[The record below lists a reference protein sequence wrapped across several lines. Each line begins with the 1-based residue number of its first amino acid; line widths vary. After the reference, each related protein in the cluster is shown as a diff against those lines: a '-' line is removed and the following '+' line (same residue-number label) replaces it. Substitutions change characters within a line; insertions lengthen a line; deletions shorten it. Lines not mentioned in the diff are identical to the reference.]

1 MTDPEVAR
9 AAAEAGAAIVRDR
22 FGGDHRRH
30 DKGGQDFAT
39 DVDIDAERAIIEVL
53 RRHRPGDHVVG
64 EESGH
69 TPGSGEGRTW
79 LVDPLCGTANF
90 AAGVQAVAVNVAL
103 VAPGS
108 NVAAVAIPPGGQI
121 VVAGPDGARLYTD
134 GGEAPLTPGGDSRL
148 VDLDLDQRPTP
159 TGFDP
164 LALMADS
171 EFRSAFQPR
180 ATATSL
186 ALTWVAMGR
195 RAAYVTDAPLAGN
208 VHFAAGV
215 TVCLAAG
222 CALSDLRG
230 QPVIPG
236 SPASGLIAAA
246 DHATHARLLSMVRR
260 MVGPPPA

>member
-1 MTDPEVAR
+1 MTDQPGTFEAR
-9 AAAEAGAAIVRDR
+9 IVELTPQPTIAVRIQRPMSELDLSELFDTHLPNIADHIANTGGTPAGAP
-22 FGGDHRRH
+22 FGRYHQFGPD
-30 DKGGQDFAT
+30 QV
-39 DVDIDAERAIIEVL
+39 DVEIGIPLAMPPSNLRPLAEC
-53 RRHRPGDHVVG
+53 
-64 EESGH
+64 ESGEM
-69 TPGSGEGRTW
+69 GSSE
-79 LVDPLCGTANF
+79 L
-90 AAGVQAVAVNVAL
+90 
-103 VAPGS
+103 
-108 NVAAVAIPPGGQI
+108 
-121 VVAGPDGARLYTD
+121 
-134 GGEAPLTPGGDSRL
+134 PGGDSRL

-164 LALMADS
+164 LALMADA

-180 ATATSL
+180 VTATSL

-230 QPVIPG
+230 QPILPG
-236 SPASGLIAAA
+236 SAATGLIAAA
-246 DHATHARLLSMVRR
+246 DRATHARLLAMVRR